1 MSKNQTKGGEGME
14 ANLEMICQELKF
26 IRQELHAISH
36 NMEPR
41 TVNNVTIRSDGEE
54 MQKDNSYREESDE

>member
-1 MSKNQTKGGEGME
+1 ME
-14 ANLEMICQELKF
+14 ANLEMIYQELKS

-36 NMEPR
+36 NMEPT